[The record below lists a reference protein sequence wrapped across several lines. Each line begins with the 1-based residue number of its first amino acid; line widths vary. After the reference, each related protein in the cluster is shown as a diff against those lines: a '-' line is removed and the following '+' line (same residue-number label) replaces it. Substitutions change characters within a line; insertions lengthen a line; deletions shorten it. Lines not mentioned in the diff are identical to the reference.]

1 MTIDKSHPISTI
13 GDIRIPNRKDEH
25 IQVKDQLAYGI
36 LAIYLALKS
45 LTAIAKG
52 KQCGKW

>member
-13 GDIRIPNRKDEH
+13 EDIRIPNRKDEH

-36 LAIYLALKS
+36 SAIYLALKS
-45 LTAIAKG
+45 LTAIADRKSVV
-52 KQCGKW
+52 